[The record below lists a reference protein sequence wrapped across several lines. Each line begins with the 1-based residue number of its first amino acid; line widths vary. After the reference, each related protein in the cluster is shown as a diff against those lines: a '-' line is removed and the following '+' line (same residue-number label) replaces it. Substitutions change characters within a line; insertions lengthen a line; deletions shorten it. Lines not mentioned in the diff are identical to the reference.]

1 MRGYPLLSLSSSACA
16 VMNLAGLQHYS
27 DQHTEFGLA
36 RRRKDFKDCNKFYSW
51 HSTRNLSWWQTKTC
65 NFLSTGIVSNAEK
78 DDVNPDK
85 AEEIGRASFDSLSIN
100 ECHGKR
106 KNTIKPMSSLMKMKG
121 EKDARAEIDHKDL
134 FNRLLVGLS

>member
-1 MRGYPLLSLSSSACA
+1 
-16 VMNLAGLQHYS
+16 MNLAGLQHYS
-27 DQHTEFGLA
+27 DQHIELGLA
-36 RRRKDFKDCNKFYSW
+36 RRRKDFKDCQKFYSW
-51 HSTRNLSWWQTKTC
+51 HSTRNS
-65 NFLSTGIVSNAEK
+65 FLVANENLYSLCTGIVSNTEK

-85 AEEIGRASFDSLSIN
+85 AEEIGRGSFDSLSIN

-106 KNTIKPMSSLMKMKG
+106 KNTIKPLSSLMKMKG